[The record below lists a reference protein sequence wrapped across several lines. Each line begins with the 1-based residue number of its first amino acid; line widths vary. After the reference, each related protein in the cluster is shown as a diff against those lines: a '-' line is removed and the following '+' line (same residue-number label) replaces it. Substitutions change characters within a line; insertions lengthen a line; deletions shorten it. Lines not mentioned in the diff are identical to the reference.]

1 MFFWKYHW
9 VVVFC
14 INAVNYLAKCS
25 CLVDKWYFQRTMI
38 ITWFNDRC
46 LYIFFFCPS
55 TILFIY
61 LLIFEQCFCSIK
73 NSYGWVGNLIEQCNV
88 VISKKTESR
97 IIIIVII
104 VMMMTIFKAA
114 VNLSPV
120 FLYLIV
126 LLLSGLSFTS
136 IHESQ
141 DSRER
146 GRLSI

>member
-1 MFFWKYHW
+1 MLCIIWPIVHASLISDTFKGPWLLHGSVIDVSISFS
-9 VVVFC
+9 FC
-14 INAVNYLAKCS
+14 L
-25 CLVDKWYFQRTMI
+25 
-38 ITWFNDRC
+38 
-46 LYIFFFCPS
+46 S
-55 TILFIY
+55 TISFIY
-61 LLIFEQCFCSIK
+61 LFIFEQCFCSIT
-73 NSYGWVGNLIEQCNV
+73 NSYGWVGNLIEQCNA

>member
-1 MFFWKYHW
+1 MLWIIWPNIHASLISDTFKGPWLLHGSMIDASISFFSVLLQFY
-9 VVVFC
+9 
-14 INAVNYLAKCS
+14 
-25 CLVDKWYFQRTMI
+25 
-38 ITWFNDRC
+38 
-46 LYIFFFCPS
+46 
-55 TILFIY
+55 LFIY
-61 LLIFEQCFCSIK
+61 FLIFEQCFCSIK